1 MPPPMRHRS
10 MRVFLND
17 DRHVMAKHSAIY
29 PTQEELE
36 SVQNMV
42 SHTERALKAVS
53 DWLDKQEKGSS
64 KSDSDSTD
72 ADKESEHKEQVT
84 RSLRGVMRVGLVAKG
99 LLLKGDLDLELV
111 LLCKDKPT
119 IGLLKKVSENLVTQ
133 LKPVT
138 EDKYVVSQH
147 IREASII
154 IKNTKEP
161 PLTLTIHLTSPLVRE
176 EMERSSTGET
186 LSVNDPPDALD
197 RQKCLT
203 ALASLRHAKWFQ
215 ARANGL
221 RSCVIVIRILR
232 DLCARVPTWAPL
244 RGWPL
249 ELICEKA
256 IGTGNR
262 PMGAGEALRR
272 VLECLASGILMAD
285 GAGIS
290 DPCEKEST
298 DAIGHLDQQQ
308 REDITASAQHAL
320 RLSAFGQLHKVL
332 GMDPLP
338 SKIPKKPRSETPI
351 DYTVQIP
358 PSTAYAPPM
367 KRPIEEEE
375 GIDDKSPNKKK
386 KKLQKKSP
394 EEKAEPPQAMNALM
408 RLNQLKPGLQ
418 YKLISQ
424 TGPVHVPVF
433 TMAVEVDGKT
443 FEASGPSKRT
453 AKLHVAVKVLQD
465 MGLPTGVE
473 LKTAEPAKSEE
484 AVVATTVEELRPV
497 VTPAEMTAAATAT
510 ANADTTAAAESA
522 RQQGPI
528 LTKHGKNPVM
538 ELNEKRR
545 GLRYDLISETGGSHD
560 KRFVMEVEIDGQKF
574 QGTGSNKKVAKAYAA
589 LAALERLFP
598 EGSASEAAKK
608 KKGPPMHTPGFGMMG
623 ASGVGDAATPRGRG
637 RGGRGRGRGRGFNN
651 GGGYGQ
657 GGGFGTYGYG
667 NSTNSGYS
675 DFVSDCYGY
684 HEFAT

>member
-1 MPPPMRHRS
+1 MIFHILPYQPPPMRHRS
-10 MRVFLND
+10 MRVFMND
-17 DRHVMAKHSAIY
+17 DRHVMAKHSVIY

-53 DWLDKQEKGSS
+53 DWLDKQEKGTS
-64 KSDSDSTD
+64 KSDSDGTD
-72 ADKESEHKEQVT
+72 TDKESEHKDQAT

-111 LLCKDKPT
+111 LLCKEKPT
-119 IGLLKKVSENLVTQ
+119 ISLLKKVSENLVTQ
-133 LKPVT
+133 LKAT
-138 EDKYVVSQH
+138 EDKYVVTQH
-147 IREASII
+147 IREASIV

-176 EMERSSTGET
+176 EIERAATGDS
-186 LSVNDPPDALD
+186 LSVNDPPDVLD

-272 VLECLASGILMAD
+272 VLECLASGILMSD

-290 DPCEKEST
+290 DPCEKEAT
-298 DAIGHLDQQQ
+298 DAIGHLDHQQ

-338 SKIPKKPRSETPI
+338 SKMPKKPRSETPI

-375 GIDDKSPNKKK
+375 GMDDKSPNKKK

-433 TMAVEVDGKT
+433 TMAVEVDGTT

-473 LKTAEPAKSEE
+473 LKTVKLEEAVKSEE
-484 AVVATTVEELRPV
+484 AVVAAAVEELKPT
-497 VTPAEMTAAATAT
+497 VT
-510 ANADTTAAAESA
+510 A

-545 GLRYDLISETGGSHD
+545 GLKYELISETGGSHD

-589 LAALERLFP
+589 LAALEWLFR
-598 EGSASEAAKK
+598 EGAVAEATKK
-608 KKGPPMHTPGFGMMG
+608 KKGPPMVSTHTNNFPLQHNPGFGMMG
-623 ASGVGDAATPRGRG
+623 AAGVGDAVSPRGRG
-637 RGGRGRGRGRGFNN
+637 RGGRGRGRGRGVIGHDN
-651 GGGYGQ
+651 YYWH
-657 GGGFGTYGYG
+657 GGFGTYGYG
-667 NSTNSGYS
+667 NSANSGYS
-675 DFVSDCYGY
+675 EYSF
-684 HEFAT
+684 HLP

>member
-1 MPPPMRHRS
+1 MRHRS
-10 MRVFLND
+10 MRVFMND
-17 DRHVMAKHSAIY
+17 DRHVMAKHSVIY

-53 DWLDKQEKGSS
+53 DWLDKQEKGTS
-64 KSDSDSTD
+64 KSDSDSADT
-72 ADKESEHKEQVT
+72 DKESEHKDQAT

-119 IGLLKKVSENLVTQ
+119 INLLKKVSENLVTQ
-133 LKPVT
+133 LKAT
-138 EDKYVVSQH
+138 EEKYVVSQH
-147 IREASII
+147 IREASIV

-176 EMERSSTGET
+176 EIERAAAGES
-186 LSVNDPPDALD
+186 LSVNDPPDVLD

-290 DPCEKEST
+290 DPCEKEAT
-298 DAIGHLDQQQ
+298 DAIGHLDHQQ

-338 SKIPKKPRSETPI
+338 SKMPKKPRSETPI

-375 GIDDKSPNKKK
+375 GTDDKSPNKKK

-418 YKLISQ
+418 YKLVSQ

-433 TMAVEVDGKT
+433 TMAVEVDGTT

-473 LKTAEPAKSEE
+473 LKTAEP
-484 AVVATTVEELRPV
+484 V
-497 VTPAEMTAAATAT
+497 VTPIES
-510 ANADTTAAAESA
+510 TTAATGATA

-545 GLRYDLISETGGSHD
+545 GLKYELISETGGSHD

-598 EGSASEAAKK
+598 EGSVAEAAKK

-623 ASGVGDAATPRGRG
+623 ASGVGDGATPRGRG

-657 GGGFGTYGYG
+657 GGKNTLLL
-667 NSTNSGYS
+667 
-675 DFVSDCYGY
+675 
-684 HEFAT
+684 

>member
-1 MPPPMRHRS
+1 MRIF
-10 MRVFLND
+10 MND
-17 DRHVMAKHSAIY
+17 DRHVMAKHSAVY

-36 SVQNMV
+36 GVQNMV

-53 DWLDKQEKGSS
+53 DWLDEQEKVV
-64 KSDSDSTD
+64 KSAPDGTDS
-72 ADKESEHKEQVT
+72 DKESEPKVSEQAT

-119 IGLLKKVSENLVTQ
+119 ITLLKNVADNLAVQ
-133 LKPVT
+133 LKTIT
-138 EDKYVVSQH
+138 EDKYEVTQV
-147 IREASII
+147 IREATIV
-154 IKNTKEP
+154 IKSTKEP
-161 PLTLTIHLTSPLVRE
+161 PLTLTINMTSPLVRE
-176 EMERSSTGET
+176 EVEKQAAGET
-186 LSVNDPPDALD
+186 LSVNDPPDVLD

-232 DLCARVPTWAPL
+232 DLCSRVPTWAPL
-244 RGWPL
+244 HGWPI
-249 ELICEKA
+249 ELLCEKA

-285 GAGIS
+285 GAGIC
-290 DPCEKEST
+290 DPCEKELT
-298 DAIGHLDQQQ
+298 DAIGHLDLQQ
-308 REDITASAQHAL
+308 REDLTQSAQHAL

-338 SKIPKKPRSETPI
+338 SKMPRKPRSETPI

-358 PSTAYAPPM
+358 PSTTYAPPM

-375 GIDDKSPNKKK
+375 GGEDKSPNKKK
-386 KKLQKKSP
+386 KKLQKKY
-394 EEKAEPPQAMNALM
+394 EKSEPPQAMNALM

-418 YKLISQ
+418 YKLLSQ

-433 TMAVEVDGKT
+433 TMAVEVDGKS

-453 AKLHVAVKVLQD
+453 AKLHVAVKVSGCMNSKQCFWTL
-465 MGLPTGVE
+465 GSVLT
-473 LKTAEPAKSEE
+473 
-484 AVVATTVEELRPV
+484 PV
-497 VTPAEMTAAATAT
+497 LLYC
-510 ANADTTAAAESA
+510 A

-545 GLRYDLISETGGSHD
+545 GLKYELISETGGSHD
-560 KRFVMEVEIDGQKF
+560 KRFVMEVEIDEQKF

-589 LAALERLFP
+589 LAALDKLFP
-598 EGSASEAAKK
+598 EGSVTEAAKK
-608 KKGPPMHTPGFGMMG
+608 KKLPMVRFLLSYCIYVL
-623 ASGVGDAATPRGRG
+623 AIVCKI
-637 RGGRGRGRGRGFNN
+637 
-651 GGGYGQ
+651 Y
-657 GGGFGTYGYG
+657 
-667 NSTNSGYS
+667 
-675 DFVSDCYGY
+675 
-684 HEFAT
+684 